1 MKSGANAQFLPASPP
16 ARACCTLDRM
26 VEVARVETPRI
37 TRAAL
42 VATVLGNALEFYDF
56 MTYAFFSLFIGR
68 AFFPTNSELASLL
81 LSVATFG
88 IGFLTRPLG
97 GVWIGSYADR
107 AGRKPALLLTLA
119 LMAVGTLA
127 IVVTPSYAS
136 IGLAAPIILVL
147 ARLVQGLA
155 LGGEVGPASAVLVE
169 AAPPGRR
176 ALYVSLQSASQGAA
190 NASAGLVGIL
200 TSLVFG
206 ADQLASW
213 AWRLPFAVGLLIVPI
228 GLYLRRALPETLE
241 APTDRRAMH
250 IVGEVWREHRRSL
263 VLVVLVG
270 MCLTIGTYVGAYM
283 TTYAQTTLGL
293 SARSGLLVPIVTGAL
308 GFPAA
313 MWSGNLCDR
322 FGRRRVLIVS
332 RVGVILLSYPAF
344 VFVTHERTTL
354 ALVLVVAVQTIVGT
368 PSTIAGITVMTE
380 IFPKHLR
387 AAGMSLAYSIV
398 VTVFGSTTQFVV
410 AWLIGVTRD
419 PLSPSYY
426 VIATSA
432 ISIGAMLLLPETR
445 DALSSPGVR
454 AARSA
459 ALP

>member
-1 MKSGANAQFLPASPP
+1 ML
-16 ARACCTLDRM
+16 
-26 VEVARVETPRI
+26 
-37 TRAAL
+37 
-42 VATVLGNALEFYDF
+42 
-56 MTYAFFSLFIGR
+56 
-68 AFFPTNSELASLL
+68 
-81 LSVATFG
+81 
-88 IGFLTRPLG
+88 
-97 GVWIGSYADR
+97 
-107 AGRKPALLLTLA
+107 
-119 LMAVGTLA
+119 
-127 IVVTPSYAS
+127 TPSYAS
-136 IGLAAPIILVL
+136 IGIAAPIILVA

-155 LGGEVGPASAVLVE
+155 LGGEVGPASAVLME

-190 NASAGLVGIL
+190 NVAAGLVGIL
-200 TSLVFG
+200 ASVVFG
-206 ADQLASW
+206 ANELARW

-241 APTDRRAMH
+241 APTERRAAH

-270 MCLTIGTYVGAYM
+270 MCLTISTYVGAYM

-293 SARSGLLVPIVTGAL
+293 SARSGLLVPIVGGAL
-308 GFPAA
+308 AFPAA
-313 MWSGNLCDR
+313 LWSGNLCDR

-332 RVGVILLSYPAF
+332 RVCVILLSYPAF
-344 VFVTHERTTL
+344 LFVTHERTTQ

-368 PSTIAGITVMTE
+368 PSAIAGITVMIE
-380 IFPKHLR
+380 IFPQHIR

-410 AWLIGVTRD
+410 AWLIGVTHD

-432 ISIGAMLLLPETR
+432 LSVGAMLMIPETR
-445 DALSSPGVR
+445 EALSLPGAR
-454 AARSA
+454 AAPSAARS
-459 ALP
+459 